1 MSRSSKIFLI
11 VLVAG
16 VGAVIWGLMTLT
28 GPADSVEEGQ
38 VVTVTVPEGAGA
50 ADVAEI
56 LAEEGVISS
65 ELAFRVTARLDDRAN
80 RLQPG
85 TYELTAGMG
94 AREILE
100 ALSATQ
106 APAATFRVTIPEG
119 LTVEQ
124 TLHRIA
130 DAEGSPFT
138 FEELQAALPRVPV
151 PEWVPIDQVPAEKP
165 YGVLTAYEGLLFPES
180 YEFLQSAEP
189 EDVFNRLIDQ
199 TESVLDEVTPPA
211 GMDRYDVLR
220 LASLIERETK
230 VADERPLV
238 SAVLH
243 NRLTEPMRL
252 QIDATVIYA
261 LGEERTRVLTE
272 DVQNPSPW
280 NTYTSDGLP
289 PTPISGAGRASI
301 EAAANPA
308 PIDSLFYVVCNTE
321 TGEHAFAPTLAEHNR
336 NVAQF
341 RAIQESGGSFCPA

>member
-1 MSRSSKIFLI
+1 MFLAF
-11 VLVAG
+11 LVVV
-16 VGAVIWGLMTLT
+16 VGAVIWGLTAMT

-38 VVTVTVPEGAGA
+38 VVSVTVPEGAGA
-50 ADVAEI
+50 AEVAEI

-65 ELAFRVTARLDDRAN
+65 ELAFRVTARLDDRAS

-94 AREILE
+94 AREILGVL
-100 ALSATQ
+100 AASQ
-106 APAATFRVTIPEG
+106 APAPSFGVTIPEG

-130 DAEGSPFT
+130 DAEGSPFA
-138 FEELQAALPRVPV
+138 FEELAAALPQVPV
-151 PEWVPIDQVPAEKP
+151 PDWVPVDQIPAERP
-165 YGVLTAYEGLLFPES
+165 YGVLTNYEGLLFPES

-189 EDVFNRLIDQ
+189 ADVFNRLIDQ
-199 TESVLDEVTPPA
+199 TESVLQEVTPPA
-211 GMDRYDVLR
+211 GMDRYDLLR
-220 LASLIERETK
+220 MASLIERETRL
-230 VADERPLV
+230 AEERPMV
-238 SAVLH
+238 AAVLH
-243 NRLTEPMRL
+243 NRLAEPMRL
-252 QIDATVIYA
+252 QIDATVIYS
-261 LGEERTRVLTE
+261 LGEERNRVLTE
-272 DVQNPSPW
+272 DLENDSPW

-321 TGEHAFAPTLAEHNR
+321 TGEHAFASTLPEHNR

-341 RAIQESGGSFCPA
+341 REIQESGGSFCAA